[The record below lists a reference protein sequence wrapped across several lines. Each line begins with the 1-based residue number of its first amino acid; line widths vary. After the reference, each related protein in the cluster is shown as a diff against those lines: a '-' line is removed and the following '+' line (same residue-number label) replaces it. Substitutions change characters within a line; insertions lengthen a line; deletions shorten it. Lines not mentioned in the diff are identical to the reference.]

1 MNRFAKTAL
10 AIAAAGSAA
19 QAGTGD
25 GDWKALDSEIS
36 GLAASLK
43 PSQDGSGWAVL
54 LRAVY
59 SFSSDELYTSGGVDP
74 DLSGFAFNDVDIA
87 FWGSQSSYSW
97 RVSADLDGNSLDDD
111 GSSFDDIDLQDAYIR
126 FKCGEYFD
134 ATMGNY
140 KPRLTLSNSVDPEH
154 QILIDRSV
162 LGSSADFWDNG
173 IGVSGGMEQF
183 AWYAGLMNGSNGTT
197 ASGSGQTRDHLYFV
211 RGEFNLGTGAGM
223 YEGAMGSSDT
233 LNGTAGLTFVLDETF
248 DFAPVGG
255 AGGDFDNDGDSDNTA
270 WIVDFA
276 GSVSNIGFGAEVAL
290 LDDDFIAATDE
301 DYSDS
306 SSTGNVALVLAPD
319 STPWSV
325 YGSYMISP
333 EWEVAVRYEDLD
345 NSEFGAASG
354 PDNTILAVGANWY
367 RGTGGKWQAQWSM
380 VDADSNFDDGNILEI
395 GYAVGMTR

>member
-1 MNRFAKTAL
+1 
-10 AIAAAGSAA
+10 
-19 QAGTGD
+19 
-25 GDWKALDSEIS
+25 
-36 GLAASLK
+36 
-43 PSQDGSGWAVL
+43 VL

-59 SFSSDELYTSGGVDP
+59 SFSSDELYTTGGTDP

-97 RVSADLDGNSLDDD
+97 RVSADLDGNSGDDL
-111 GSSFDDIDLQDAYIR
+111 DLQDAYIR

-154 QILIDRSV
+154 QILIDRSA

-183 AWYAGLMNGSNGTT
+183 AWYAGLMNGSNGH
-197 ASGSGQTRDHLYFV
+197 TRDHLYFV

-233 LNGTAGLTFVLDETF
+233 LNGTVGLTFVLDDTF
-248 DFAPVGG
+248 DFTGLGG
-255 AGGDFDNDGDSDNTA
+255 TGGDFDNDGDTDNTA
-270 WIVDFA
+270 WIVDFG

-290 LDDDFIAATDE
+290 FDNDFAATTDE
-301 DYSDS
+301 DYSNIFDGA
-306 SSTGNVALVLAPD
+306 GNTSLLLAPD

-345 NSEFGAASG
+345 NNEIGAAAG

-395 GYAVGMTR
+395 GYAVGMSR